1 MVRWDSPLFTIFWTD
16 ADIPGEGIWDALTKG
31 VVKPPNAASLSVS
44 IYSSLSLP
52 FAFFP
57 YARCKGGDGQ
67 FSLDDWQST
76 GTGQPLVLL

>member
-44 IYSSLSLP
+44 ISLFVFFYFLP
-52 FAFFP
+52 P
-57 YARCKGGDGQ
+57 CTTRSDGRL
-67 FSLDDWQST
+67 FCT
-76 GTGQPLVLL
+76 